1 MFIHN
6 QRQRWL
12 LGIFLAGLMA
22 NWSCTSRRAALS
34 QLPGVVTVRP
44 GYGVVYVFTDRPAV
58 VPKELDGIP
67 VKALPP
73 EFMNG
78 VSEDWVTP
86 DQLPPPGR
94 GN

>member
-1 MFIHN
+1 MNN

-12 LGIFLAGLMA
+12 LGIFLTGLLA
-22 NWSCTSRRAALS
+22 SWSCTSRRAALS
-34 QLPGVVTVRP
+34 QLPGVVAVRP
-44 GYGVVYVFTDRPAV
+44 GYGVVYVFTDRPSL

-67 VKALPP
+67 VKTLPP
-73 EFMNG
+73 EFVNG

-86 DQLPPPGR
+86 GQLPPPGR